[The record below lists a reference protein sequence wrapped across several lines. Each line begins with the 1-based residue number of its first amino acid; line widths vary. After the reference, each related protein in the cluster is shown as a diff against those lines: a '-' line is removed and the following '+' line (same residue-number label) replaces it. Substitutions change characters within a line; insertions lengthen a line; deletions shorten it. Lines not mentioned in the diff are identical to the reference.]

1 MSMCPYKPFA
11 VFSATGTQTS
21 CRIVLF
27 CCSHFVV
34 LFAVFPYHQ
43 RSLTGSWM
51 NMPWETSFHVNTSEF
66 KMFHSSWQ
74 SLRMI
79 SLMPQL
85 SVTDNSIKF
94 VCTDYHSQYHS
105 CVQNLPWL
113 WWLSW
118 LTGPWP
124 AWRNNIA
131 VLHWMRVI
139 DRFMLC
145 HCHAAH
151 WSLSCGSLVIVM
163 RCCTWHSHLSLK
175 DLCPV
180 AVCQEIQVVTDLH
193 QQVFG
198 TSQDR
203 AIYSESLRA
212 VWRELHS
219 MLVEWVPARVIL
231 ILSVLACGR
240 SMGVAAASNLATKC
254 HDSFCHRLYNHKCI
268 GIELCLSYDD
278 DWLLILL
285 K

>member
-1 MSMCPYKPFA
+1 MCSELALVMVAFM
-11 VFSATGTQTS
+11 
-21 CRIVLF
+21 ID
-27 CCSHFVV
+27 
-34 LFAVFPYHQ
+34 
-43 RSLTGSWM
+43 RSLTSM
-51 NMPWETSFHVNTSEF
+51 EEQYRCP
-66 KMFHSSWQ
+66 
-74 SLRMI
+74 SL
-79 SLMPQL
+79 
-85 SVTDNSIKF
+85 NA
-94 VCTDYHSQYHS
+94 CH
-105 CVQNLPWL
+105 
-113 WWLSW
+113 
-118 LTGPWP
+118 WP
-124 AWRNNIA
+124 FYA
-131 VLHWMRVI
+131 M
-139 DRFMLC
+139 
-145 HCHAAH
+145 
-151 WSLSCGSLVIVM
+151 SLSCCSLVIVM